1 MFIIGMSSDTKI
13 YFSTAT
19 VVIAIPTAIKIFNWF
34 FAVCSLRYYTC
45 LSLYII
51 AFIFLFM
58 FGGFTGVVLA
68 NSVID
73 ITMHDSY
80 YVVAHF
86 HYTLSLGATVVA
98 IMYHIF
104 FFFFLFDKDYN
115 ELVGKS
121 LCLLFVTGTNVVF
134 FFLHINGAAGQPRRV

>member
-1 MFIIGMSSDTKI
+1 
-13 YFSTAT
+13 
-19 VVIAIPTAIKIFNWF
+19 
-34 FAVCSLRYYTC
+34 
-45 LSLYII
+45 
-51 AFIFLFM
+51 M

-104 FFFFLFDKDYN
+104 FYSI
-115 ELVGKS
+115 GITM
-121 LCLLFVTGTNVVF
+121 C
-134 FFLHINGAAGQPRRV
+134 

>member
-1 MFIIGMSSDTKI
+1 
-13 YFSTAT
+13 
-19 VVIAIPTAIKIFNWF
+19 
-34 FAVCSLRYYTC
+34 
-45 LSLYII
+45 
-51 AFIFLFM
+51 M

-104 FFFFLFDKDYN
+104 FYSIGITMSWLVSICVCYSLL
-115 ELVGKS
+115 ELM
-121 LCLLFVTGTNVVF
+121 
-134 FFLHINGAAGQPRRV
+134 

>member
-34 FAVCSLRYYTC
+34 FAVCGLRYYTC
-45 LSLYII
+45 LSLYIL
-51 AFIFLFM
+51 AFILFM
-58 FGGFTGVVLA
+58 FGGFTGVILA

-98 IMYHIF
+98 VMYHIC
-104 FFFFLFDKDYN
+104 
-115 ELVGKS
+115 S
-121 LCLLFVTGTNVVF
+121 TRITTS
-134 FFLHINGAAGQPRRV
+134 

>member
-1 MFIIGMSSDTKI
+1 
-13 YFSTAT
+13 
-19 VVIAIPTAIKIFNWF
+19 
-34 FAVCSLRYYTC
+34 
-45 LSLYII
+45 
-51 AFIFLFM
+51 M

-98 IMYHIF
+98 IMYHI
-104 FFFFLFDKDYN
+104 YTIRIIMSW
-115 ELVGKS
+115 LVRPCVCYS
-121 LCLLFVTGTNVVF
+121 
-134 FFLHINGAAGQPRRV
+134 

>member
-51 AFIFLFM
+51 AFILFM

-98 IMYHIF
+98 LMYHIF
-104 FFFFLFDKDYN
+104 FFY
-115 ELVGKS
+115 S
-121 LCLLFVTGTNVVF
+121 TR
-134 FFLHINGAAGQPRRV
+134 IIMS